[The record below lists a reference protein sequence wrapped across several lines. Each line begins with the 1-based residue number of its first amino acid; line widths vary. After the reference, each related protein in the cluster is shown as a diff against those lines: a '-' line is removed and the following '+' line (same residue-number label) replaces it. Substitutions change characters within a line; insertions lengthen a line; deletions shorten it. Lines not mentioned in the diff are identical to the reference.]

1 MSRVACAALG
11 VLLAAPVGAAQLDRG
26 ELRLE
31 LGSELR
37 TLYTATRQID
47 LEDFQGGSTQRRD
60 SWMLLQRV
68 RFDFEAAWRDRIFAE
83 VVYDVE
89 GRTGTGLDSLA
100 FAVGEEIG
108 TRTWLDADSVFS
120 DHESFHGMHLL
131 YRGWLRYEG
140 DSYDVTLG
148 RQRIPL
154 GRARLWNPTDLFNP
168 IFPLAIQGDQRIGQ
182 DALVARWK
190 PLRSFWV
197 MGIWAPQD
205 DPDEHRAALR
215 LELVRTWLDA
225 ALMVGAFQKDWVF
238 GFDFARNLGDA
249 AIRGEATLT
258 DLETGDR
265 NWQAVGS
272 IDYTFSVGSGLYT
285 LVEHLYNEH
294 LLPDAPPA
302 LPFVPSVPQ
311 IAAQQVGLLDRITTV
326 SRNQTGFELGYEWT
340 PLVRTDLL
348 WLYDWEGASVA
359 ILPVLALSPADDVQL
374 AFGAQFF
381 LGTDDTEYGDAANLF
396 FAQLDIYF

>member
-1 MSRVACAALG
+1 MPRAALCA
-11 VLLAAPVGAAQLDRG
+11 LLAAPAGAAELDRG
-26 ELRLE
+26 DLRMEIGAELR
-31 LGSELR
+31 S
-37 TLYTATRQID
+37 LYTFTRRLD
-47 LEDFQGGSTQRRD
+47 LEDFQGGSTQRSD
-60 SWMLLQRV
+60 SWLLLQRV
-68 RFDFEAAWRDRIFAE
+68 RFDFEATWRDQLFAE

-108 TRTWLDADSVFS
+108 TRTWLDADRVFA

-140 DSYDVTLG
+140 DSFDVTVG

-182 DALVARWK
+182 DALLARWE

-225 ALMVGAFQKDWVF
+225 ALMVGRFQKDWVF
-238 GFDFARNLGDA
+238 GFDFARNLGGA

-258 DLETGDR
+258 DLEAGER
-265 NWQAVGS
+265 HWQAVGS
-272 IDYTFSVGSGLYT
+272 LDYSFAVGNGLYT

-294 LLPDAPPA
+294 LLPDAPPG
-302 LPFVPSVPQ
+302 LPVVPTVAQ

-326 SRNQTGFELGYEWT
+326 SRNQTGFQLGYEWS
-340 PLVRTDLL
+340 PLWRTDLL
-348 WLYDWEGASVA
+348 WLYDWEGASLAVV
-359 ILPVLALSPADDVQL
+359 PVLALSPVDDVQL
-374 AFGAQFF
+374 AFGAQLF